1 MIEGLEADAVYAR
14 RFETFTNEDEK
25 NWMKL
30 SEDGNQIKVMRTK

>member
-1 MIEGLEADAVYAR
+1 MIEDLDADALYAR

-30 SEDGNQIKVMRTK
+30 SEDGTQIKVMRAK